1 MGRKKCRR
9 AGACTGREGRPFP
22 AAALCFACFRGR
34 LCSALIAQKKGTWK
48 AEADEMPR
56 VKKLNGCEAGKKTQT
71 GDGALVP
78 ILLHA
83 NHEHV
88 WLISAVW
95 YYHAEPRLNGRQAE
109 KAF

>member
-1 MGRKKCRR
+1 LLASEGGY
-9 AGACTGREGRPFP
+9 AYALLRERPE
-22 AAALCFACFRGR
+22 
-34 LCSALIAQKKGTWK
+34 KGTWK

-56 VKKLNGCEAGKKTQT
+56 VKKLNVRVEREPR
-71 GDGALVP
+71 DRRRSFVP

-95 YYHAEPRLNGRQAE
+95 YYHAVPRLNGRQAE
-109 KAF
+109 KALG